1 MNPMEIIALV
11 IAIAVILK
19 ALMFMFNPKWLT
31 SLMDI
36 MHKYIVLQA
45 VAVSIITLALGI
57 YLYLFM
63 GPVLLIVAA
72 LFGMM
77 TFAIV
82 LVMSPRLY
90 LKFGK
95 DVIKNRKALIP
106 VFLVWGV
113 LAVLTLWKLFG

>member
-1 MNPMEIIALV
+1 MNPMEIIAV
-11 IAIAVILK
+11 IISIAVLLK

-31 SLMDI
+31 SLMNI
-36 MHKYIVLQA
+36 MHKFIVWQA
-45 VAVSIITLALGI
+45 VLVSIITLALGV

-63 GPVLLIVAA
+63 GPVMLIVAS

-113 LAVLTLWKLFG
+113 LALLVLWKLFG